1 MTVLMAYASRTGTAR
16 NLAAMRA
23 HGWRILISATGPH
36 RHEGFTAEVGSGY
49 VLDNG
54 AWTSRGGGEWDSDA
68 FDRLL
73 EGFGQGADWAVAP
86 EHARQPA
93 DGEAQR
99 VGATAYDVDSTPKV
113 LIAVQNG
120 MQPGDVDRFLGARVG
135 IAIGGGCASH
145 SPALRFGLC
154 SDCDWKEQSA
164 ITTWGPL
171 AREAGC
177 HLHMLR
183 VNTARRIQVC
193 HAAGV
198 DSFDGTSV
206 TKYATTIRKLDAA
219 RRLVSL
225 GFHV

>member
-1 MTVLMAYASRTGTAR
+1 MTGLMAYASRTGTAR
-16 NLAAMRA
+16 NLAAMRS

-36 RHEGFTAEVGSGY
+36 RHEGFTAEAGSGY

-86 EHARQPA
+86 DIVGGGA
-93 DGEAQR
+93 DSLR
-99 VGATAYDVDSTPKV
+99 LTIRWLPRMLDSTPKV

-120 MQPGDVDRFLGARVG
+120 MQPGDVDRFLGDRVG
-135 IAIGGGCASH
+135 IAIGGGCAVH
-145 SPALRFGLC
+145 SPSLRFGLC

-183 VNTARRIQVC
+183 VNTARRIRIC

-206 TKYATTIRKLDAA
+206 TKYASTIRELDAA